1 MSLQSEIELSRQ
13 GLMFILSS
21 PSGAGKSTLSRRLLA
36 EYKDAAPH
44 ETIVMSISVTT
55 RKMRVGEVDGKD
67 YFFVDELKY
76 KQMVAN
82 GELLEHAQVFD
93 HYYGT
98 PASFV
103 QEHIDKG
110 IDVLFDID
118 WQGTKQLSAENH
130 AAKNNDNLVSIFIL
144 PPSMSELERRLRARA
159 QDSNEVVE
167 KRMSKAKAEIS
178 HWQEYDYVLV
188 NQDLDQTH
196 ERINAILKA
205 ERLKRTR
212 QAGLAEFISHL

>member
-1 MSLQSEIELSRQ
+1 MTLQSEIELSRR

-67 YFFVDELKY
+67 YFFVDEAKY
-76 KQMVAN
+76 KDMVAN

-103 QEHIDKG
+103 QEHISKG

-118 WQGTKQLSAENH
+118 WQGTKQLSAKNH
-130 AAKNNDNLVSIFIL
+130 EDLVSIFIL

-167 KRMSKAKAEIS
+167 RRMSKAKAEIS
-178 HWQEYDYVLV
+178 HWQEYNFVLV
-188 NQDLDQTH
+188 NHDLDQTH

-212 QAGLAEFISHL
+212 QAGLADFIANL